1 MPGKQK
7 RDGSKPLT
15 RQQAKVAG
23 NILRPHFDPSRGEK
37 QFNEKTKR
45 ELVRAVNE
53 KFAQD
58 GQDAV
63 YTVRKLE
70 DWVRATRRHRG
81 RALAAAHARL
91 TTARAGLQRDLQ
103 VAVGFCLL
111 GLAEVRT
118 SFALGA
124 AHPQGLRLRPGLRQ
138 LRGILIV
145 RRSSAAPISTF

>member
-81 RALAAAHARL
+81 RTLAAAHARL
-91 TTARAGLQRDLQ
+91 TTRAGLQRDLQ
-103 VAVGFCLL
+103 VAQSRPAAAA
-111 GLAEVRT
+111 AE
-118 SFALGA
+118 LDQA
-124 AHPQGLRLRPGLRQ
+124 AG
-138 LRGILIV
+138 RGGG
-145 RRSSAAPISTF
+145 RRACPAPRHEEARARAQ

>member
-70 DWVRATRRHRG
+70 DWVRATRCHRG

-103 VAVGFCLL
+103 VAQSRPAAAAAEL
-111 GLAEVRT
+111 GQ
-118 SFALGA
+118 A
-124 AHPQGLRLRPGLRQ
+124 AGG
-138 LRGILIV
+138 GGGG
-145 RRSSAAPISTF
+145 RRACPAPRHEEARARAQ